1 MSIPRQAWR
10 QRTGVAGG
18 LRIRRYLPEAVI
30 VLGALYCA
38 GLPIYRVTTISFTS
52 ALYIALA
59 VVLAMALML
68 PRPARTHL
76 ALVLASFGTALL
88 LAEVYFSATGRST
101 LEIREIRLNSAREA
115 GRTVDLRSRVAIVR
129 DLRAQG
135 VDAMPAPGGGQL
147 VVSGPAGRVLPVL
160 AGVSMATTVHCN
172 ESGQYN
178 IYDADEHGFNNP
190 RGLHGQ
196 APLQVALLGDS
207 FTHGACVPREASV
220 AGRVRAAFPA
230 TLNLG
235 ISGTGPLHQL
245 AIFREYAAALQPQF
259 VVWNWF
265 EGNDLRDV
273 RRDLNRAPLR
283 AYLKTNTPF
292 GLRHRQPDID
302 RTSRV
307 ATDAE
312 LRKHSS
318 GWRSRLTRVLLLR
331 SIRYRLGIIA
341 AGLELSFGDEFQAAT
356 EEELV
361 VAEQILVTARDV
373 THSWG
378 GELVMVYL
386 PDSRRYCSDVPAW
399 RESCGTEYT
408 WPGMGWLDDR
418 DDVLAMFARLGVP
431 VIDGHAAFVDTGQA
445 PDDFFYFLG
454 SHYSPAGYQVIAEAV
469 LRTLQERLATAEPTS
484 SAPSPRQ

>member
-1 MSIPRQAWR
+1 MCGDRFRSSTTCSRWRHETEPGRLDQSLSCRFWKVATHPFKPLSVLPRQRRKTKRQPVSRPRQAWR

-38 GLPIYRVTTISFTS
+38 GLPRYGVTTISFTG

-59 VVLAMALML
+59 VVLALALML

-88 LAEVYFSATGRST
+88 LAEVYFSATDRST
-101 LEIREIRLNSAREA
+101 LEIRLNSTLEIRLNSALEIRLNSAREA

-135 VDAMPAPGGGQL
+135 VDAMPAVPGGGQL

-172 ESGQYN
+172 ESGQYT

-235 ISGTGPLHQL
+235 IDGTGPLHQL
-245 AIFREYAAALQPQF
+245 AIFREYAAALQP
-259 VVWNWF
+259 
-265 EGNDLRDV
+265 
-273 RRDLNRAPLR
+273 
-283 AYLKTNTPF
+283 
-292 GLRHRQPDID
+292 
-302 RTSRV
+302 
-307 ATDAE
+307 
-312 LRKHSS
+312 
-318 GWRSRLTRVLLLR
+318 
-331 SIRYRLGIIA
+331 
-341 AGLELSFGDEFQAAT
+341 
-356 EEELV
+356 
-361 VAEQILVTARDV
+361 
-373 THSWG
+373 
-378 GELVMVYL
+378 
-386 PDSRRYCSDVPAW
+386 
-399 RESCGTEYT
+399 
-408 WPGMGWLDDR
+408 
-418 DDVLAMFARLGVP
+418 
-431 VIDGHAAFVDTGQA
+431 
-445 PDDFFYFLG
+445 
-454 SHYSPAGYQVIAEAV
+454 
-469 LRTLQERLATAEPTS
+469 
-484 SAPSPRQ
+484 

>member
-1 MSIPRQAWR
+1 MSIPRQAWC

-38 GLPIYRVTTISFTS
+38 GLPIYGVTTISFSS

-59 VVLAMALML
+59 VVLALALML
-68 PRPARTHL
+68 PRPARTRL

-88 LAEVYFSATGRST
+88 LAEVYFSATDRST
-101 LEIREIRLNSAREA
+101 LEIRLNSAREA

-135 VDAMPAPGGGQL
+135 VDAMPAMPGGGQL

-235 ISGTGPLHQL
+235 IDGTGPLHQL

-273 RRDLNRAPLR
+273 HRDLNRAPLR

-312 LRKHSS
+312 LRKHS
-318 GWRSRLTRVLLLR
+318 RLTRVLLLR
-331 SIRYRLGIIA
+331 SIRDRLGIA
-341 AGLELSFGDEFQAAT
+341 AGLELSVDDEIQAAT

-361 VAEQILVTARDV
+361 VAEQILVTVRDV

-408 WPGMGWLDDR
+408 RPGMGWLDDR

-469 LRTLQERLATAEPTS
+469 LRTLQERLAAAEPTS

>member
-1 MSIPRQAWR
+1 
-10 QRTGVAGG
+10 
-18 LRIRRYLPEAVI
+18 
-30 VLGALYCA
+30 
-38 GLPIYRVTTISFTS
+38 
-52 ALYIALA
+52 
-59 VVLAMALML
+59 
-68 PRPARTHL
+68 
-76 ALVLASFGTALL
+76 
-88 LAEVYFSATGRST
+88 
-101 LEIREIRLNSAREA
+101 
-115 GRTVDLRSRVAIVR
+115 
-129 DLRAQG
+129 
-135 VDAMPAPGGGQL
+135 
-147 VVSGPAGRVLPVL
+147 
-160 AGVSMATTVHCN
+160 MATTVHCN

-235 ISGTGPLHQL
+235 IDGTGPLHQL

-302 RTSRV
+302 RT
-307 ATDAE
+307 

-318 GWRSRLTRVLLLR
+318 GSRSRLTRVLLLR
-331 SIRYRLGIIA
+331 SIRDRLGIIA
-341 AGLELSFGDEFQAAT
+341 AGLEPSVGDEIQAAT

-361 VAEQILVTARDV
+361 VAEQILVTVRDV

-399 RESCGTEYT
+399 RESCGTDYT
-408 WPGMGWLDDR
+408 RPGMGWLDDR

-469 LRTLQERLATAEPTS
+469 LRTLQERLAAAEPTS